1 MGDEAL
7 EQGLVDAAVRRRGA
21 RRNLR
26 DPRHR
31 PVAQQGGDDGARGDL
46 PLLAGNFSFVPF
58 WRPTSLSID
67 VSGLS
72 AYGPG
77 FEGTVV
83 DVNEWDAATT
93 KAFSCHASAR

>member
-1 MGDEAL
+1 MF
-7 EQGLVDAAVRRRGA
+7 A
-21 RRNLR
+21 R
-26 DPRHR
+26 
-31 PVAQQGGDDGARGDL
+31 GDDGARGDL

-83 DVNEWDAATT
+83 VVNEWDDATT
-93 KAFSCHASAR
+93 KAFSCDASAR